1 MELNE
6 SAGVVAPGGGSDPPV
21 KPAPERDAGVN
32 AELAWQA
39 LGAWT
44 REHYSAFILLL
55 LVIVGAIL
63 SPAFLSIRNLQ
74 NIGLQT
80 SIFGLV
86 TLAEFLVVLTRGID
100 ISVGSVVGLSGVL
113 GAGLFGGSNVF
124 VAVLIGIA
132 VGALVGVVNG
142 YLIAF
147 RALEPFIVTLGMLS
161 LARGLVYVYTQ
172 GMPMQPSANDF
183 ATVANVYVLGIPVEF
198 LIWVSFIL
206 GVAFVLRHTVFGRRV
221 YAVGSS
227 ADASRAAGVPV
238 RSTLFLVYVISGMLS
253 GLAGFLLA
261 AQVEVGT
268 PTGGNLYELTAIA
281 GVVIGGTRLAGG
293 KGSVFNTV
301 VGTLIFGGITN
312 LLVLL
317 NINTFETEAFTGGLI
332 LGVLFLMSLRMP
344 RWLSGNS
351 GRAHGSPI

>member
-1 MELNE
+1 MKLDA
-6 SAGVVAPGGGSDPPV
+6 SKGVVVAGGGSGPPV
-21 KPAPERDAGVN
+21 EPASGPEAGVN
-32 AELAWQA
+32 AGLSWQA
-39 LGAWT
+39 LGAWA
-44 REHYSAFILLL
+44 REHYSVFVLLL
-55 LVIVGAIL
+55 MVIVGAIL

-86 TLAEFLVVLTRGID
+86 TLAELLVVLTRGID

-124 VAVLIGIA
+124 VAVLIGVA
-132 VGALVGVVNG
+132 VGALVGVIDG

-147 RALEPFIVTLGMLS
+147 RGLEPFIVTLGMLS

-172 GMPMQPSANDF
+172 GIAMQPSAKDF
-183 ATVANVYVLGIPVEF
+183 STVANVYVLGIPVEF
-198 LIWVSFIL
+198 LIWVAFI
-206 GVAFVLRHTVFGRRV
+206 VIVSFVLRHTVFGRRV

-227 ADASRAAGVPV
+227 VDAARAAGVPV
-238 RSTLFLVYVISGMLS
+238 RNTLFFVYVIGGMLS
-253 GLAGFLLA
+253 GLAGFLLT

-301 VGTLIFGGITN
+301 VGTLIFGGITD
-312 LLVLL
+312 LFVLL
-317 NINTFETEAFTGGLI
+317 NINTFDTEAFTGGLI
-332 LGVLFLMSLRMP
+332 LGVLFLMSLHMP
-344 RWLSGNS
+344 GWFR
-351 GRAHGSPI
+351 

>member
-1 MELNE
+1 MDLNE
-6 SAGVVAPGGGSDPPV
+6 PRGSAAPGRGSDPPV
-21 KPAPERDAGVN
+21 KPAPGPAAGLN
-32 AELAWQA
+32 AGLTWQA
-39 LGAWT
+39 SGAWAT
-44 REHYSAFILLL
+44 EHYSVFILL

-63 SPAFLSIRNLQ
+63 SPAFLGIRNLQ

-86 TLAEFLVVLTRGID
+86 TLAEFLVVLTHGID

-124 VAVLIGIA
+124 VAVLIGVG
-132 VGALVGVVNG
+132 VGALVGVING
-142 YLIAF
+142 YLIAY

-183 ATVANVYVLGIPVEF
+183 STVANLYVIGIPVEF
-198 LIWVSFIL
+198 LIWVAFIFI
-206 GVAFVLRHTVFGRRV
+206 VSFVLRHTVFGRRV

-227 ADASRAAGVPV
+227 ADAARAAGVPV
-238 RSTLFLVYVISGMLS
+238 RNTLFLVYLIAGMLS

-268 PTGGNLYELTAIA
+268 PTAGNLYELTAIA

-301 VGTLIFGGITN
+301 VGTLIFGGITD

-332 LGVLFLMSLRMP
+332 LGVLFLMSLHMP
-344 RWLSGNS
+344 KWFPGRSS
-351 GRAHGSPI
+351 RAHRSPV